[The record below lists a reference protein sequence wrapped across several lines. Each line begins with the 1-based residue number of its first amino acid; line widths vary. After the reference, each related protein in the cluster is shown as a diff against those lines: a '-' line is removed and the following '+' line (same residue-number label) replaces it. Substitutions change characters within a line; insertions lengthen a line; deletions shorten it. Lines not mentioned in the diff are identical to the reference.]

1 MAKKKKNEEGAQPE
15 FPSMPTEDLT
25 GAFPSEGY
33 QTGAFPTEGFG
44 GPSGMTGD
52 LGVPTEGFTGAHGV
66 PTEGFP
72 RAPKSATGAHG
83 WTEGMSGEHGAL
95 PTEGFTRAAPS
106 RATPRPGGGELQELD
121 DVLVLLPEEDEAP
134 THRHTGD
141 VIRNPIGAD
150 VTIRAT
156 TSHLPG
162 SESPTALED
171 VRLLAQ
177 HPDEGILPV
186 EDYQAM
192 RAMDDLP
199 DIEDVED
206 ITSLVEEAVSTDMP
220 APRADFEDEYAMS
233 PRGTARRG
241 GGFSSFVR
249 IAAAAAIIVAG
260 ALYGPDLYDRYLADG
275 TKTVAGTQGSNGT
288 AGTSVST
295 GQGPGGTV
303 TTPVD
308 PNSAGQPASVAFRGW
323 VDGVLAAHFGTSVP
337 TER

>member
-25 GAFPSEGY
+25 GAFPPEEY
-33 QTGAFPTEGFG
+33 HTGAYPTEGFG
-44 GPSGMTGD
+44 GPSGMSGD
-52 LGVPTEGFTGAHGV
+52 LGLPTEGFTGAHGV

-72 RAPKSATGAHG
+72 SSPKSATGAHG
-83 WTEGMSGEHGAL
+83 WTEGMSGDHGAL
-95 PTEGFTRAAPS
+95 PTEGFAGAAPPRAA
-106 RATPRPGGGELQELD
+106 RGGGSELQELD

-134 THRHTGD
+134 TRRHTGD

-162 SESPTALED
+162 SDSPTALED

-192 RAMDDLP
+192 RAVDELP

-220 APRADFEDEYAMS
+220 APRADFEDEYS
-233 PRGTARRG
+233 ISSRGSARAKS
-241 GGFSSFVR
+241 GFSTIVR

-260 ALYGPDLYDRYLADG
+260 TLYGPGLYERTMTDG
-275 TKTVAGTQGSNGT
+275 TKSVASTSGSSGTNAATGHIPNGNGT
-288 AGTSVST
+288 TGT
-295 GQGPGGTV
+295 GTAA
-303 TTPVD
+303 
-308 PNSAGQPASVAFRGW
+308 NGQPAAVQFRGW
-323 VDGVLAAHFGTSVP
+323 VDGVLAAHFGTVVP